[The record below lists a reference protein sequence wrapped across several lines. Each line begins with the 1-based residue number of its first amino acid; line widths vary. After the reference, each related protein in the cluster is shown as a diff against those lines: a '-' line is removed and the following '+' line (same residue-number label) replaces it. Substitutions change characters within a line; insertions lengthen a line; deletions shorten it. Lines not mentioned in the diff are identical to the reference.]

1 MEDFMK
7 IVKSIEETGLLKQ
20 EICDTIKNEAKEQ
33 KGQFFPVLLGTLALI
48 FNFEMQ
54 KYYQKKPKFNGA

>member
-1 MEDFMK
+1 MK

>member
-20 EICDTIKNEAKEQ
+20 KICDTIKNEAKEQ

-54 KYYQKKPKFNGA
+54 KYYQKKPKFNGT

>member
-7 IVKSIEETGLLKQ
+7 IVKWIEETGLLKQ
-20 EICDTIKNEAKEQ
+20 EIYDTIKNEAKEQ
-33 KGQFFPVLLGTLALI
+33 KGQFFSVLLETLALI

>member
-7 IVKSIEETGLLKQ
+7 IVKWIEETGLLKQ
-20 EICDTIKNEAKEQ
+20 EIYDTIKNEAKEQ
-33 KGQFFPVLLGTLALI
+33 KGQFFSVLLGTLALI

>member
-1 MEDFMK
+1 MK
-7 IVKSIEETGLLKQ
+7 IVKSIEETGLLEQ

-33 KGQFFPVLLGTLALI
+33 KGQFFSVLLGTLALI

>member
-33 KGQFFPVLLGTLALI
+33 KGQFFSVLLGTLALI

>member
-1 MEDFMK
+1 MK
-7 IVKSIEETGLLKQ
+7 IVKWIEETGLLKQ
-20 EICDTIKNEAKEQ
+20 EIYDTIKNEAKEQ
-33 KGQFFPVLLGTLALI
+33 KGQFFSVLLGTLALI

>member
-7 IVKSIEETGLLKQ
+7 IVKSIEETGLLEQ

-33 KGQFFPVLLGTLALI
+33 KGQFFSVLLGTLALI